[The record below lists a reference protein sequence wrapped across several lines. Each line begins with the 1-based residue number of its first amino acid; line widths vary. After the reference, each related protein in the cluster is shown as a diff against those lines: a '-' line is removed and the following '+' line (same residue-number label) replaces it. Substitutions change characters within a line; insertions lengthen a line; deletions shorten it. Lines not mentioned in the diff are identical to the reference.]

1 MLDQHRARRKPRARR
16 VPATLALVLALMGL
30 HLSVGAAWADELI
43 VDDADAAVQLTG
55 TWEASATTP
64 GFYGGG
70 YLFHAPG
77 HGSASVR
84 WTFPADGAPGRYQV
98 FVRWTSGPNRASAAV
113 YQIVAGGGTARVS
126 VNQQISGTR
135 WHALGTF
142 AFQGG
147 PTEGVTLS
155 GDADGVVVA
164 DAVAWVGT
172 GSGNG
177 IVDLAA
183 AQPLQHA

>member
-1 MLDQHRARRKPRARR
+1 MLDQHRARRRPRARGVR
-16 VPATLALVLALMGL
+16 APLALVLALMGL

-84 WTFPADGAPGRYQV
+84 WPFPADGAPGRYQV
-98 FVRWTSGPNRASAAV
+98 FVRWTSGPNRASEA
-113 YQIVAGGGTARVS
+113 
-126 VNQQISGTR
+126 
-135 WHALGTF
+135 
-142 AFQGG
+142 
-147 PTEGVTLS
+147 
-155 GDADGVVVA
+155 
-164 DAVAWVGT
+164 
-172 GSGNG
+172 
-177 IVDLAA
+177 
-183 AQPLQHA
+183 